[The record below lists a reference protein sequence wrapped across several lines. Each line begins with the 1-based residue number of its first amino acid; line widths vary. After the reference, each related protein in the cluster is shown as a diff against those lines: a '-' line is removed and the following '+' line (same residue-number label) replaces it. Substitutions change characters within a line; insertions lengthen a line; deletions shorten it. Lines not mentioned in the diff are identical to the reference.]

1 MIGGMAVKKKIVALV
16 LALILSLS
24 CVSFAFAA
32 EDDSYSIISPQTSE
46 TGITYCDNLLISV
59 KTTDNTALRFT
70 LYSYPNYTSVKSI
83 DLVPASVFNVRS
95 QFGPSED
102 YVGGDGVSFYTRQV
116 NNIEAGMYGLKIE
129 KFDEEGNVISVN
141 QKYFIIESSA
151 SKDSAAIYE
160 SQTSANRVMFFQ
172 NVFRN
177 LFGTTVVDVSE

>member
-1 MIGGMAVKKKIVALV
+1 MKKTLIALV
-16 LALILSLS
+16 LALLLCLCSATAI
-24 CVSFAFAA
+24 FAA
-32 EDDSYSIISPQTSE
+32 EDSSYTVISPQTSD

-59 KTTDNTALRFT
+59 KTTENTALRFT

-102 YVGGDGVSFYTRQV
+102 FSGGDGVSFYTRQV
-116 NNIEAGMYGLKIE
+116 NNIDAGMYGLKIE

-160 SQTSANRVMFFQ
+160 SQSSANRVMFFQ